1 MYGSEKY
8 GICRPVCL
16 KDVIVPD
23 GIPISD
29 GVSFPCLSFPVT
41 FPTFVSKK
49 CAESLAVTIICILS
63 LSHTHTG
70 AARQD
75 TNFRLKL
82 KELAEGNSR
91 RFRCNIIP
99 KPFIQHI
106 PPLPPATER
115 FVMPGGETRSTIP
128 VPVCRRRALYPIH
141 KIKKTIQW
149 IN

>member
-63 LSHTHTG
+63 LSLSLSLTHTQ
-70 AARQD
+70 APRV
-75 TNFRLKL
+75 K
-82 KELAEGNSR
+82 
-91 RFRCNIIP
+91 
-99 KPFIQHI
+99 IQI
-106 PPLPPATER
+106 
-115 FVMPGGETRSTIP
+115 FV
-128 VPVCRRRALYPIH
+128 
-141 KIKKTIQW
+141 
-149 IN
+149 